1 MVCYMCYMVV
11 YDGAHHMMMRM
22 VMRFG
27 ESFYFHDDKSAA
39 DDGDEVLANVK
50 VSSSIRTLGNPP
62 TRLIST
68 EIG

>member
-1 MVCYMCYMVV
+1 MVI
-11 YDGAHHMMMRM
+11 RM
-22 VMRFG
+22 VMRFEND
-27 ESFYFHDDKSAA
+27 ESGDFHDDKSAA
-39 DDGDEVLANVK
+39 DDDDEVLANVK